1 MKSAHLIIISL
12 LFCLLFLALQ
22 DFSVYLD
29 MLCIGLIVLAGV
41 PHGAVDNHLLIN
53 PLNRLPAV
61 AFHSLYSGLV
71 ILYMA
76 LWFLFPTVSFV
87 FFLLLTAYHFGEAY
101 VRYSSLTTVFKTLL
115 NFTTGL
121 ALLSGMIMF
130 NFKEFNGFLVSQ
142 ILMELSSGLE
152 FTFVLYL
159 FITANIIA
167 LFLISRE
174 YFISNKKAL
183 NLVQDIASVLVLYLA
198 FYFLDFLKSFTLFF
212 VFWHSFDVLKQIF
225 SFLKNKNKI
234 NGISH
239 FIKFMLPNYIVSIL
253 IGGVLLFLVH
263 FLGIDLKLTSIIF
276 LFLASLTLP
285 HALVMSL
292 LITEINLLVK
302 VDGYVLLQIVA
313 KG

>member
-29 MLCIGLIVLAGV
+29 MLCIVLIVLAGV

-53 PLNRLPAV
+53 PLNRLPAL
-61 AFHSLYSGLV
+61 AFHSLYSGLI
-71 ILYMA
+71 ILYLA
-76 LWFLFPTVSFV
+76 LWLIFPTFSFA

-101 VRYSSLTTVFKTLL
+101 VRYSSLTPVFKTLL
-115 NFTTGL
+115 NFSTGL
-121 ALLSGMIMF
+121 ALLSGLIMF
-130 NFKEFNGFLVSQ
+130 NFEEFNGFLISQ
-142 ILMELSSGLE
+142 TLIELNSGLD
-152 FTFVLYL
+152 FTSILYL
-159 FITANIIA
+159 FITANAIA
-167 LFLISRE
+167 LSLIFRDYFL
-174 YFISNKKAL
+174 SNKKIV
-183 NLVQDIASVLVLYLA
+183 NLIQDIASVAVLYLA

-225 SFLKNKNKI
+225 SFLKNENKV

-239 FIKFMLPNYIVSIL
+239 FIKFMLPNYVVSII
-253 IGGVLLFLVH
+253 IGGVLLFSIH

-285 HALVMSL
+285 HALVMSFF
-292 LITEINLLVK
+292 NNRSK
-302 VDGYVLLQIVA
+302 SG
-313 KG
+313 